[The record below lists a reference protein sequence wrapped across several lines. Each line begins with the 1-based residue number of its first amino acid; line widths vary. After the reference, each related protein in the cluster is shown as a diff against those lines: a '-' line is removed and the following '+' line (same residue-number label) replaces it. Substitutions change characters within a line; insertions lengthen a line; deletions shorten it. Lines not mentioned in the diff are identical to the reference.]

1 MKQGVNQKQKK
12 MGWSLKEQPATH
24 INILHFIAT
33 LDFGSLP
40 STNPG
45 YLPQGIFFLSPPLS
59 FPLFLLFIML
69 IYPLVGLF
77 FFFFLTFCLLY
88 SFSLLYI
95 KKPKIQ
101 FCQQVS
107 SSEMERREGWE
118 SLFPSNSMRNSCPHC
133 TIIMSRTIFYLFI
146 DLLSHIY

>member
-24 INILHFIAT
+24 INILHFIAI

-40 STNPG
+40 PTYPG
-45 YLPQGIFFLSPPLS
+45 YLPQGILFFSPPLS
-59 FPLFLLFIML
+59 FP
-69 IYPLVGLF
+69 PLPPLYYADLPTCPPF
-77 FFFFLTFCLLY
+77 FFFSTFCLLY

-95 KKPKIQ
+95 NKPKIQ

-107 SSEMERREGWE
+107 SSEMERRERWE
-118 SLFPSNSMRNSCPHC
+118 SLFPSNTMRNSCPHC
-133 TIIMSRTIFYLFI
+133 TIIMSRIIFYLFI
-146 DLLSHIY
+146 NLLSHIY